1 MSRPATEGPAD
12 TLPDAG
18 SRPDTEANDASSD
31 DRPGRTPPDPFGSDL
46 AGSVDDADPAPE
58 EARVLVVSGLGHKNE
73 RHYGPLSD
81 VAGETTLV
89 CLNPR
94 HDVES
99 AKYREVPDVGPRP
112 LRLVLL
118 FFVALLEGYR
128 TEYDAVASISLFPY
142 GLYALALKAVYGYPA
157 SLGII
162 GIDLDHH
169 ARQWY
174 GPLPRWAFRRFDA
187 VSVPGPSHAA
197 DLEDCGVPRERI
209 EILANAIDVERYRP
223 ADRGTGDAED
233 DHDYDYDYEF
243 IWVGRFSEEKAPM
256 RFVESLVALEKR
268 DSTGEFRAV
277 MVGDGP
283 LRDAV
288 AATLEA
294 HGLGDRVDL
303 PGWVDDPR
311 PYYRRSATFVLTSR
325 RDALPLVMLEAMAS
339 GLPPVVPSVGS
350 VPDVVT
356 DGENGIVVPDRD
368 PRSFAAAMDRCL
380 ADSDE
385 RDGWADPGTN
395 ATAVRSSFSYE
406 QAGDDWRRILATL
419 VRSRP
424 CPRPRSRS

>member
-1 MSRPATEGPAD
+1 MSRPAAEGDPTDAI
-12 TLPDAG
+12 PDVG
-18 SRPDTEANDASSD
+18 SVPDPESNGRSD
-31 DRPGRTPPDPFGSDL
+31 RNPPDPFGSDL

-58 EARVLVVSGLGHKNE
+58 ETRVLVVSGLAHKNE
-73 RHYGPLSD
+73 RHYGPLAD
-81 VAGETTLV
+81 VADETTLV

-94 HDVES
+94 HDVDG
-99 AKYREVPDVGPRP
+99 ATYRVVPDVGPRP

-118 FFVALLEGYR
+118 FFLALLEGYR

-187 VSVPGPSHAA
+187 VSVPGPSHADA
-197 DLEDCGVPRERI
+197 LEDCGVPRGRI

-223 ADRGTGDAED
+223 VDRGSGDAGD
-233 DHDYDYDYEF
+233 DDYDYDF

-256 RFVESLVALEKR
+256 RFVESLVALERR

-283 LRDAV
+283 LRDDV

-294 HGLGDRVDL
+294 HGLRDRVHL

-339 GLPPVVPSVGS
+339 GLPPVVPPVGS

-356 DGENGIVVPDRD
+356 DGDNGVVVPDRD

-380 ADSDE
+380 ADPAE
-385 RDGWADPGTN
+385 RVRLGAS
-395 ATAVRSSFSYE
+395 ATAVRSAFSYE

-419 VRSRP
+419 VRSR
-424 CPRPRSRS
+424 SRSTDA